1 MSDNSIAFEKDR
13 FQKSIDAKQTD
24 LFILKNKNGTH
35 AAISNYGARWI
46 NMFVPDKNQNLIN
59 VIAGFDTIET
69 YQKPS
74 AAYYGATVGR
84 YANRIADGI
93 FTIDDKKYIVAKNN
107 DINHLHG
114 GHKGFNAVVWDV
126 ITIDKNTITLKYVS
140 PDGEEGYPGNLE
152 VFVQYTLTDD
162 NEMVVLFTATTDQV
176 TIINL
181 TNHAYFNLNGRGN
194 INNHSLTINAD
205 NYTPVNKNLIPV
217 GNIVPVNDTPF
228 DFRKIKKIGE
238 NINTDDP
245 QIKYGNGYD
254 HNFMLNKKDNA
265 LSLAASAEG
274 DISKI
279 KMDVL
284 TSEPGLQFYSGN
296 FMDGSNVLT
305 NGTTD
310 DHRTAFCLETQHFPD
325 SPNKE
330 NFPTTILKPGDTFK
344 STTIFR
350 FYY

>member
-1 MSDNSIAFEKDR
+1 MKDP
-13 FQKSIDAKQTD
+13 FQKSIDGKQTS
-24 LFILKNKNGTH
+24 LFILKNKGGSH

-46 NMFVPDKNQNLIN
+46 NMFVPDKTENLIN

-74 AAYYGATVGR
+74 ATYYGATVGR
-84 YANRIADGI
+84 YANRIANGI
-93 FTIDDKKYIVAKNN
+93 FPIANKEYFVAKNN
-107 DINHLHG
+107 GGNHLHG
-114 GHKGFNAVVWDV
+114 GSKGFDAVVWDV
-126 ITIDKNTITLKYVS
+126 IATDKNTITLKYVS

-152 VFVQYTLTDD
+152 VFVQYILTDD
-162 NEMVVLFTATTDQV
+162 NEMTISFTATTDQV
-176 TIINL
+176 TIINV
-181 TNHAYFNLNGRGN
+181 TNHAYFNLNGKGD

-205 NYTPVNKNLIPV
+205 HYTPINKNLIPV
-217 GNIVPVNDTPF
+217 GSIAVVEDTAF
-228 DFRKIKKIGE
+228 DFRKAKKIG
-238 NINTDDP
+238 DDIHADDL

-254 HNFMLNKKDNA
+254 HNFVLNKKNNE

-284 TSEPGLQFYSGN
+284 TTEPGLQFYSGN
-296 FMDGSNVLT
+296 FTDGSNILT
-305 NGTTD
+305 NGATYD
-310 DHRTAFCLETQHFPD
+310 RRTAFCLETQHFPD

-330 NFPTTILKPGDTFK
+330 NFPTTILKPGDTFQ

-350 FYY
+350 FYIE